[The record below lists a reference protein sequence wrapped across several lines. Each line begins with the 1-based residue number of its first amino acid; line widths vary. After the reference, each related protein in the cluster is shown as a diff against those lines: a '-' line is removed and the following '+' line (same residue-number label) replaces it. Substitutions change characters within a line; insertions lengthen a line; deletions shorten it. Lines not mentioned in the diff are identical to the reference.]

1 MTVPT
6 DLRCS
11 SWARDQKV
19 DPIGSAGCYDGFLL
33 VEWPLPWPRDVSE
46 IAELAPVAA
55 AAKSAGCRVQAIV
68 PTSGR
73 SGSRVVLYRWDPDRG
88 RFDGIE
94 ADAQGDP
101 AATALSLLAGEAPT
115 GSREIAGT
123 DLLICGHG
131 RRDRCCGSM
140 GTALS
145 MEASETGRLATDVRV
160 WRTSHTGGHRFAP
173 TAIVLPEGTCWGY
186 LDATALAGIVSRSE
200 PVRSYVHQYRG
211 CTGLSS
217 PAVQAVERAVLGE
230 IGWDLLDRPRSGKEA
245 GDGTVT
251 LAVGMGEERRTWRG
265 RVVVKRTLPVPNC
278 GVAFSN
284 NDKTDDELAV
294 TELHELPRSQ
304 EVQSP

>member
-1 MTVPT
+1 M
-6 DLRCS
+6 
-11 SWARDQKV
+11 
-19 DPIGSAGCYDGFLL
+19 
-33 VEWPLPWPRDVSE
+33 
-46 IAELAPVAA
+46 
-55 AAKSAGCRVQAIV
+55 
-68 PTSGR
+68 
-73 SGSRVVLYRWDPDRG
+73 
-88 RFDGIE
+88 
-94 ADAQGDP
+94 
-101 AATALSLLAGEAPT
+101 
-115 GSREIAGT
+115 
-123 DLLICGHG
+123 
-131 RRDRCCGSM
+131 
-140 GTALS
+140 
-145 MEASETGRLATDVRV
+145 

-200 PVRSYVHQYRG
+200 PVRSYGHQYRG

-278 GVAFSN
+278 GVAVSN